1 MYAEANMGHPDGALA
16 AINNHRG
23 PSSGCRYNEVA
34 CESGTTMQMR
44 SRMTRRDALKLGTG
58 TAISAALLPS
68 AGRESVAAT
77 ERNTTHD
84 AAAATAGDELCFM
97 RAVDMVQALRTK
109 QLSAREVMQAHLK
122 QIGRVNAKVNAVVT
136 LVPEEDLIAQ
146 AAAAD
151 EALAHGKW
159 LGPLHGL
166 PVAVKDLHETHGIR
180 TTFGSPLHKDDVPD
194 FDCRVVQREKEAG
207 AIVLGKTNVPEFGLG
222 SQTFNPVFGPT
233 HNPYDLSKTCGGSTG
248 GGAVAVACGMAP
260 LADGSDMGGSLRNPP
275 NFCNV
280 VGIRPSPGRVSN
292 VPTHLGWF
300 TLAVDGPVARN
311 VTDCAYFLSVLAGY
325 DQHSPISIEL
335 PGAPFAEPLGTRSFK
350 GVRVAMFKDMGLPW
364 EPEVK
369 SAVQAQRKVF
379 ESLGCIVE
387 DAEPDF
393 SDANESF
400 LAWRHWSTELAFGDL
415 IATHGDQLNQYI
427 HWHVEEGRKL
437 TGPYLARVEA
447 RRTALY
453 QRLCNFK
460 GEYEFF
466 ILPVNQVLPFDV
478 TTHYPTEIAGV
489 KMENYL
495 AWMKSAYYIS
505 AAGNPAMS
513 VPCAFSS
520 NGLPIG
526 LQIVGHHHDD
536 WGVLQLGYAFEQATN
551 IGRRRPVLV

>member
-1 MYAEANMGHPDGALA
+1 VVVVGSAQYKTPVRAKQA
-16 AINNHRG
+16 AIMTSKEMM
-23 PSSGCRYNEVA
+23 SSK
-34 CESGTTMQMR
+34 
-44 SRMTRRDALKLGTG
+44 MTRRDAIKLGT
-58 TAISAALLPS
+58 SAAM
-68 AGRESVAAT
+68 SVA
-77 ERNTTHD
+77 
-84 AAAATAGDELCFM
+84 TAPLLSSTPASPNEICFM
-97 RAVDMVQALRTK
+97 RAVDMVEAIRAK
-109 QLSAREVMQAHLK
+109 KLSARELMQAHLK
-122 QIGRVNAKVNAVVT
+122 QISQVNSQVNAVVT
-136 LVPEEDLIAQ
+136 LVPEDQLMAQ

-166 PVAVKDLHETHGIR
+166 PVAVKDLHETQGIR
-180 TTFGSPLHKDDVPD
+180 TTYGSSLHMNDIPN

-207 AIVLGKTNVPEFGLG
+207 AIILGKTNVPEFGFG

-233 HNPYDLSKTCGGSTG
+233 LNPYDTTRTCGGSTG

-292 VPTHLGWF
+292 VPTDLGWF
-300 TLAVDGPVARN
+300 TLAVPGPVARN

-325 DQHSPISIEL
+325 DHHSPISIEMS
-335 PGAPFAEPLGTRSFK
+335 GAPFAQPLERSFK
-350 GVRVAMFKDMGLPW
+350 QVRVAMFQDMGLPW
-364 EPEVK
+364 DPEVK
-369 SAVQAQRKVF
+369 VAVQAQRKVL
-379 ESLGCIVE
+379 ESLGCTVIE
-387 DAEPDF
+387 AEPDF
-393 SDANESF
+393 SDANEAF
-400 LAWRHWSTELAFGDL
+400 LAWRHWSVELSFGDL
-415 IATHGDQLNQYI
+415 LSTHGGQLNDYV

-437 TGPYLARVEA
+437 TGPYLARIEA

-460 GEYEFF
+460 GEYDFF
-466 ILPVNQVLPFDV
+466 VLPVNQVLPFDV
-478 TTHYPTEIAGV
+478 NTHYPTEIAGV

-520 NGLPIG
+520 TGLPIG
-526 LQIVGHHHDD
+526 MQIVGRHHDD
-536 WGVLQLGYAFEQATN
+536 WGVLQLGYAFEQATK
-551 IGRRRPVLV
+551 IGSRAPGVVQSNHRTS